1 MNKLKT
7 IKKLALKPKLQTQIL
22 KPTFIEILIL
32 TYRFRYLT
40 RNQIQTLLSHK
51 TFNRIIIWLNQ
62 LTDKKYLKKYDD
74 KKDPTKPNLY
84 SLGTEGR
91 KYFLENKDSENQ
103 ELKNIQ
109 LHLLDR
115 VWKEQSYSIP
125 FRNHCL
131 FLTDIYISLLSL
143 VKKNNAVLKFHSKT
157 DLTGMQYL
165 IREEPDAFFSI
176 TEKNGL
182 SKRYFLDIFD
192 PYPKYKYLLKRVKQY
207 SYYYS
212 KSYWQDNNKSPF
224 PEIVFVC
231 YDYKTKNNLNKIIQK
246 ELENQEE
253 LIFYLTT
260 WGEVRHQGMTRQT
273 LHKVEIE

>member
-7 IKKLALKPKLQTQIL
+7 IKKLITKPKLKTQTL

-32 TYRFRYLT
+32 IYRFRYLT
-40 RNQIQTLLSHK
+40 RNQIQTLLNHK

-74 KKDPTKPNLY
+74 KKDPTKPNIY

-115 VWKEQSYSIP
+115 VWKEHSYSIP

-131 FLTDIYISLLSL
+131 FLVDIYISLLSL
-143 VKKNNAVLKFHSKT
+143 VKINNAILKFHSKT

-207 SYYYS
+207 SYYYL
-212 KSYWQDNNKSPF
+212 KNYWQDNNKSSF
-224 PEIVFVC
+224 PEIIFVC

-253 LIFYLTT
+253 LIFYLTI
-260 WGEVRHQGMTRQT
+260 WGEVRNQGMTRQT
-273 LHKVEIE
+273 LHKVEME